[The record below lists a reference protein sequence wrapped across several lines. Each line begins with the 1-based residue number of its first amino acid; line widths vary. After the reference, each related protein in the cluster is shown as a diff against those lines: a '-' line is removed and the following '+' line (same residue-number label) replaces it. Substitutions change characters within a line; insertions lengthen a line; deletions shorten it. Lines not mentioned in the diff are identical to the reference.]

1 MPRLRGILVI
11 ALCVSLQA
19 TIIDRIAIVV
29 NNQIIKDSD
38 IQRDLRAVD
47 FLNQEKL
54 VVDPAT
60 RRTAANRL
68 IDQVLIRRE
77 IQVGEYQT
85 PSQSDA
91 DKLFA
96 QLDKDRF
103 ANQEALTKGLS
114 QYGLR
119 EDELKQYLLWQLT
132 VLRFVDQRFR
142 PAVLVTDQ
150 DVEQYYN
157 EHTSQFKKAGT
168 AQPKSLDEA
177 RAEIQQSISGERM
190 NKLFYAWL
198 DARRKAATIKYME
211 EGLK

>member
-1 MPRLRGILVI
+1 MLRLGRFLLI
-11 ALCVSLQA
+11 AVCVSLQA

-29 NNQIIKDSD
+29 NNQVIKDSD
-38 IQRDLRAVD
+38 IRRDLRVVD

-68 IDQVLIRRE
+68 IDQVVIRRE

-85 PSQSDA
+85 PSQSEA

-96 QLDKDRF
+96 QIDKDRF
-103 ANQEALTKGLS
+103 ANQAALLKALG
-114 QYGLR
+114 QYGLT
-119 EDELKQYLLWQLT
+119 EDQLKQYLLWQLT
-132 VLRFVDQRFR
+132 VLRFIDQRFR

-150 DVEQYYN
+150 EVEQYYN
-157 EHTSQFKKAGT
+157 EHQSQFHQAGS

-177 RAEIQQSISGERM
+177 RVEIQQSIAGERM

-198 DARRKAATIKYME
+198 EARRKSANIQYME
-211 EGLK
+211 ADLK

>member
-1 MPRLRGILVI
+1 MLRLGRFLLI

-29 NNQIIKDSD
+29 NNQVIKDSD
-38 IQRDLRAVD
+38 IGRDLRVVD

-68 IDQVLIRRE
+68 IDQVVIRRE

-85 PSQSDA
+85 PSQSEA

-96 QLDKDRF
+96 QIDKDRF
-103 ANQEALTKGLS
+103 ANQAALLKALG
-114 QYGLR
+114 QYGLT
-119 EDELKQYLLWQLT
+119 EDQLKQYLLWQLT
-132 VLRFVDQRFR
+132 VLRFIDQRFR

-150 DVEQYYN
+150 EVEQYYN
-157 EHTSQFKKAGT
+157 EHQSQFHQAGS

-177 RAEIQQSISGERM
+177 RGEIQQSIAGERM

-198 DARRKAATIKYME
+198 EARRKSANIQYME
-211 EGLK
+211 AGLK